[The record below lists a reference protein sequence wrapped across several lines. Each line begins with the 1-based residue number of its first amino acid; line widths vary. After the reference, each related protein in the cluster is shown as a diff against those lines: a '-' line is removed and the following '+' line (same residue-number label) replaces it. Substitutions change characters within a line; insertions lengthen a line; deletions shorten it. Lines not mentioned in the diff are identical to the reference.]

1 MKDLFAAAKL
11 LLLDLAS
18 TVFFLVVFLLTKD
31 IPLAVVL
38 GVALGVAQI
47 GWEFIRKRPIDTMQW
62 MSLFLVVGAGTAT
75 LITNDPRF
83 VMVKP
88 SLIYLVVGTVMLKPG
103 WMNRYLPPVAKE
115 LVPDIAFIFGFVWSG
130 LMFFSAALNLIVAL
144 NFSVATWAS
153 FMSVYGIVSKF
164 GLFLI
169 QYAAM
174 RYIGRRRV
182 LAMPAIE
189 RDGLMAS
196 LPQ

>member
-1 MKDLFAAAKL
+1 MRDLFAAAKL

-18 TVFFLVVFLLTKD
+18 TVFFLVVFLLSKN
-31 IPLAVVL
+31 IPLAVAL

-47 GWEFIRKRPIDTMQW
+47 GWEFVRKRPIDTMQW

-88 SLIYLVVGTVMLKPG
+88 SLIYLVVGLVMLKPG

-115 LVPDIAFIFGFVWSG
+115 LVPDIAFIFGFIWSG
-130 LMFFSAALNLIVAL
+130 LMFFSAALNVIVAL
-144 NFSVATWAS
+144 NFSVVTWAS
-153 FMSVYGIVSKF
+153 FMSVYGIVSKL

-169 QYAAM
+169 QYAVM
-174 RYIGRRRV
+174 RYVGIRRRRAV
-182 LAMPAIE
+182 PSPA
-189 RDGLMAS
+189 AAA
-196 LPQ
+196 